1 MYPTLHKISIDIE
14 RFNIAPQLEI
24 SKICFKVGDGA
35 ATKKEGRKEESHATD
50 PYLSPEFS
58 RDRTTRN
65 NKGRGRRRRR
75 RRRSEERSA
84 KSRRETGK
92 RRAAWTKPLQR
103 LAFVAEANSPSAL
116 FVAAPT
122 PCCHYTI
129 VCVRA
134 RPCQWV

>member
-24 SKICFKVGDGA
+24 SKIFKVGDGA

>member
-1 MYPTLHKISIDIE
+1 MYLSLHKISIDIE
-14 RFNIAPQLEI
+14 RSNIAPQLEI